1 MEVIDCKTA
10 AIAGHNIMIILG
22 QAGTGK
28 TTLNNNIRSDLS
40 RMGKNV
46 AMTATTGI
54 ASCYLGAFLHGI

>member
-1 MEVIDCKTA
+1 MEGIECKTA

-22 QAGTGK
+22 Q
-28 TTLNNNIRSDLS
+28 LNNNIRYLS
-40 RMGKNV
+40 RMSKNV